1 MASVRTLVAG
11 AEAAL
16 GLALP
21 AARRQAGSLT
31 HLDHRTWPLPQ
42 RPWLM
47 AQTWRRLLFAHWR
60 VPVSAVRAVVPAQLP
75 LDLVDGDALIGVTP
89 FDVCALRLRGTPP
102 PPFVG
107 SFPELN
113 VRTYVTVDDRPGIYF
128 FSLDADSPLA
138 VAAARRGYRLP
149 YFNAQ
154 MTCAANDQGVAFAS
168 RRTSSDG
175 PPASFS
181 ARYGPTGEPTFAEH
195 GTIDHFVTERY
206 CLYTLDEAGHIL
218 RATIHHPP
226 WPLQPAEARIEH
238 NTMTAGLGLC
248 LEGQPLLHYAE
259 RQDVVFW
266 TLEHAGTSG

>member
-1 MASVRTLVAG
+1 MASVGTLLAG

-60 VPVSAVRAVVPAQLP
+60 VPASAVRAVVPAQLP

-102 PPFVG
+102 PPVVG

-149 YFNAQ
+149 YFEAQ
-154 MTCAANDQGVAFAS
+154 MTCVADDHGVAFAS

-181 ARYGPTGEPTFAEH
+181 VRYRPTGEPTRAQR

-218 RATIHHPP
+218 RANIHHPP
-226 WPLQPAEARIEH
+226 WPLQPAEAEIEH
-238 NTMTAGLGLC
+238 NTMTAGLGFS
-248 LEGQPLLHYAE
+248 LEGGPMLHYAE

-266 TLEHAGTSG
+266 TLERAVTNG